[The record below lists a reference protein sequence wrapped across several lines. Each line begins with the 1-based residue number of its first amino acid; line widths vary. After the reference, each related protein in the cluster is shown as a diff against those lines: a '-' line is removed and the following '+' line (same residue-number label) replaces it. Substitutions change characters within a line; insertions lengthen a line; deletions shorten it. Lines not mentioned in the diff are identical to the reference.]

1 MNPPIINSHPAPP
14 RASVGKWLLRI
25 FLGCFLLAVAAPVA
39 IAFAVMHVSGDT
51 RALRNTVIHGDDA
64 RWNKQVELNLGSLPF
79 TLARVAMPF
88 IEGVDPEIKMAVS
101 AVRGLELSVH
111 ELKSSE
117 PDRARILAEADVKM
131 TKRGWDRVVA
141 VLDGRTAVAVY
152 TQTGRGNELNI
163 SALVLEGKQMVAVT
177 GQGNLQP
184 LYELAMKKV
193 EEEGLLDRR

>member
-1 MNPPIINSHPAPP
+1 MNPPVINSQPAPT

-39 IAFAVMHVSGDT
+39 IAFAVLHISGDT
-51 RALRNTVIHGDDA
+51 RALRNVVIHGDDA
-64 RWNKQVELNLGSLPF
+64 RWRKQIELNLGSLPF
-79 TLARVAMPF
+79 TAARLAMPF
-88 IEGVDPEIKMAVS
+88 IDVNPEVKLAVS

-117 PDRARILAEADVKM
+117 PDRARILAESDAKM

-141 VLDGRTAVAVY
+141 VLDGHTAVAVY
-152 TQTGRGNELNI
+152 TQTDGGAALNI
-163 SALVLEGKQMVAVT
+163 SALILDGRQMVAVT

-184 LYELAMKKV
+184 LYELAMKKAG
-193 EEEGLLDRR
+193 EEGLLDRK